1 MKTPGHFALLLLS
14 AVALTTAAFAQTSPP
29 QFVEYGPILP
39 SERDVPQP
47 SRDVAA
53 RDYRDAFCADWT
65 DGCEECRRSGVNDE
79 PTCASDPRAL
89 KDGACQRKPIK
100 CGEMLPSANRVC
112 LRYFD
117 GCNEGDFFGADG
129 GLLCGVKKPG
139 GTLGP
144 PPPPNFICTTA
155 RASRYDNDGDYT
167 EEWNGTWRLQAP
179 NGASCVISYGTT
191 IPLAGDADCLKLLL
205 VSRFQQVSVD
215 AGRLEFVGSQSF
227 SPLKVFKPGSSFE
240 HLIDAAGA
248 GWSLNR
254 IDAAPVQLDL
264 FEGTWNLLVEGKGE
278 LCRVM
283 LTVSDLSR
291 QDGLRILT
299 PALIAKTSECAKET
313 PDWKRWGVRDNR
325 LEFLDE
331 SGRATTLSRSRVTD
345 CYVGMLPGP
354 KPRAFAISFMGRA
367 RMGVGGEHDCKGDFE
382 RGAK

>member
-1 MKTPGHFALLLLS
+1 
-14 AVALTTAAFAQTSPP
+14 
-29 QFVEYGPILP
+29 
-39 SERDVPQP
+39 
-47 SRDVAA
+47 
-53 RDYRDAFCADWT
+53 
-65 DGCEECRRSGVNDE
+65 
-79 PTCASDPRAL
+79 
-89 KDGACQRKPIK
+89 
-100 CGEMLPSANRVC
+100 MLPSANRVC

-117 GCNEGDFFGADG
+117 GCNEGDFFGAG
-129 GLLCGVKKPG
+129 TALFCFHRKPD

-144 PPPPNFICTTA
+144 PPPPDFVCTKA

-179 NGASCVISYGTT
+179 NGASCLVSYGTT
-191 IPLAGDADCLKLLL
+191 IPLAGDADCLKLPL
-205 VSRFQQVSVD
+205 VARFQQVSVD
-215 AGRLEFVGSQSF
+215 AGRLGFYGYGANGPF
-227 SPLKVFKPGSSFE
+227 ILKSFKPVSFE
-240 HLIDAAGA
+240 RLVDATGA
-248 GWSLNR
+248 GWSLDR

-331 SGRATTLSRSRVTD
+331 NGRATVLSRSRVSD
-345 CYVGMLPGP
+345 CYVGTLPGP
-354 KPRAFAISFMGRA
+354 KPAVFAIAFMGRA
-367 RMGVGGEHDCKGDFE
+367 RMGVGGEHDCKGDFD
-382 RGAK
+382 RLGNTHVSR